1 VIGNNYSWDSNNSGA
16 PFLFQDGSTY
26 YIYWQG
32 KNTTGNWSIG
42 VASTSTINNAS
53 SWTQYAGNPILVG
66 NWGETYYAYDA
77 SVLKVGSTYYLYY
90 ICGGYGVPARGTSL
104 ATSPDK
110 FNWTRYGRVISPSS
124 SYVSGIEATNILQL
138 QSNLYVAYFTDW
150 NASMLEITGDSYS
163 TDMLTWTDV
172 NKYNTPFLTGL
183 HAWDANGASSPSM
196 IIDPTNAGQ
205 LLLAYQ
211 GDSGGDAWTIG
222 VASVNFDVR
231 PLAFIDAQ
239 SRALVNLVFMIFAV
253 GIVVGVVAEGT
264 SSLRKMQ
271 MRTAEQMM
279 KSLLNMVIYIVIGMA
294 SLGIIYSMV

>member
-1 VIGNNYSWDSNNSGA
+1 
-16 PFLFQDGSTY
+16 
-26 YIYWQG
+26 
-32 KNTTGNWSIG
+32 
-42 VASTSTINNAS
+42 
-53 SWTQYAGNPILVG
+53 
-66 NWGETYYAYDA
+66 
-77 SVLKVGSTYYLYY
+77 
-90 ICGGYGVPARGTSL
+90 
-104 ATSPDK
+104 
-110 FNWTRYGRVISPSS
+110 
-124 SYVSGIEATNILQL
+124 
-138 QSNLYVAYFTDW
+138 
-150 NASMLEITGDSYS
+150 
-163 TDMLTWTDV
+163 
-172 NKYNTPFLTGL
+172 
-183 HAWDANGASSPSM
+183 M